1 MSNLDCIFI
10 TNDDGLCDGLESLIS
25 HLHGFKIPLFVVVP
39 SENKSACSMSISLR
53 EIMKLS
59 RKKQIEAKLDKGFAP
74 LIIYTLE
81 GTPSDC
87 SLFLEYAKNTDI
99 LNNLNPIFAVSGVNH
114 GANLS
119 HDILHSGTVGGA
131 RQSSM
136 AGIPSIASSYCEHG
150 SSDIGNSSRLTA
162 ELCNNLWSRKD
173 YSEDLEKS
181 FFQGNLFLNLNFP
194 KDCNGVFK
202 YGTLGIRDYKN
213 ALVINSID
221 GLDESEISFSGPNIV
236 EEDIE
241 RTDVFNVNSKFAS
254 ISLIP
259 TWPYSHPRFL
269 NKKLINMLENI
280 DSTDE
285 LTWLFSNP

>member
-1 MSNLDCIFI
+1 MDCVFI
-10 TNDDGLCDGLESLIS
+10 TNDDGLCEGLEDLIS
-25 HLHGFKIPLFVVVP
+25 NLHELKIPLLVVVP
-39 SENKSACSMSISLR
+39 SENKSACSMAISLR
-53 EIMKLS
+53 KKMKLS
-59 RKKQIEAKLDKGFAP
+59 RQKQIEKKLDRGYAS

-81 GTPSDC
+81 GTPADC
-87 SLFLEYAKNTDI
+87 SLFLEYAKKTELLD
-99 LNNLNPIFAVSGVNH
+99 NLNPIFALSGVNH

-136 AGIPSIASSYCEHG
+136 AGIPSIASSYCAHDTIDVG
-150 SSDIGNSSRLTA
+150 ISAKLTA
-162 ELCNNLWSRKD
+162 EICNNLWSRKN
-173 YSEDLEKS
+173 YSDELEKS
-181 FFQGNLFLNLNFP
+181 FFSGGLFLNLNFP
-194 KDCNGVFK
+194 KDCNSVFK

-213 ALVINSID
+213 ALIISSIENSE
-221 GLDESEISFSGPNIV
+221 ESEISFSSPNII

-269 NKKLINMLENI
+269 NKKLIKMLEGVSSINEI
-280 DSTDE
+280 N
-285 LTWLFSNP
+285 WVFS